1 MEAQGSTSSF
11 SRCLVENVMLIQ
23 SQLEHGDPVRPDAG
37 PWEACELVGDAED
50 LASLPHPPRHRRRPC
65 RPHPPRRGAGV
76 GRYARLF

>member
-1 MEAQGSTSSF
+1 
-11 SRCLVENVMLIQ
+11 MLIH